1 MRQLTFKMVSFI
13 PVLILVSI
21 MVFSMLHMLPG
32 DPATTILGNEASP
45 EAIAALN
52 EKLGM
57 NKPIIMQ
64 YFDWIWGIIHG
75 NFGNSMVDNT
85 PVLQLIFQRLPATLE
100 LITGS
105 FIVALLIA
113 LPAGIISA
121 ARPGTW
127 IDHICTSIAMIGMS
141 IPHFWLGMMMII
153 FFSVKIGILPASG
166 YVPFSQDPAGNLAS
180 MIMPM
185 VATGFRQSAV
195 LMRMVRSSMLDIM
208 NTDYIRTAIAKGLS
222 EKSVL
227 IGQALRN
234 ALIPVVTTSGLLIA
248 GLIGGLVITE
258 TIFSIPGFG
267 KLMIDSVFRRDYTT
281 VQGTIL
287 VTALLVIFINI
298 VVDALYTYID
308 PRIKNG
314 KEGGQNDK

>member
-1 MRQLTFKMVSFI
+1 MQQLIFKIVSFI
-13 PVLILVSI
+13 PVFILVSI

-64 YFDWIWGIIHG
+64 YFDWIWDIIHG

-85 PVLQLIFQRLPATLE
+85 PVLQLISQRLPATLE

-113 LPAGIISA
+113 LPTGIISA

-127 IDHICTSIAMIGMS
+127 IDHICTSISMIGMS

-195 LMRMVRSSMLDIM
+195 LMRIVRSSMLDIL
-208 NTDYIRTAIAKGLS
+208 NADYIRTAIAKGLS
-222 EKSVL
+222 ERSVL
-227 IGQALRN
+227 MGQSLRN

-281 VQGTIL
+281 VQGTVL

-298 VVDALYTYID
+298 AVDALYTYID
-308 PRIKNG
+308 PRIKNE

>member
-1 MRQLTFKMVSFI
+1 
-13 PVLILVSI
+13 

-64 YFDWIWGIIHG
+64 YFDWIWDIIHG

-85 PVLQLIFQRLPATLE
+85 PVLQLISQRLPATLE

-113 LPAGIISA
+113 LPTGIISA

-127 IDHICTSIAMIGMS
+127 IDHICTSISMIGMS

-195 LMRMVRSSMLDIM
+195 LMRIVRSSMLDIL
-208 NTDYIRTAIAKGLS
+208 NADYIRTAIAKGLS
-222 EKSVL
+222 ERSVL
-227 IGQALRN
+227 MGQSLRN

-281 VQGTIL
+281 VQGTVL

-298 VVDALYTYID
+298 AVDALYTYID
-308 PRIKNG
+308 PRIKNE
-314 KEGGQNDK
+314 K